1 MDEHLDVVAVTLLCG
16 LALNEDVMRRLKDRG
31 HGDLRFSHGFVVQ
44 HLVEGPVAVGEL
56 ARRMGV
62 SQQAASK
69 VTAELESLGYLE
81 RSSDPSDGR
90 VRRVGLSKRGREA
103 IEDTRA
109 ARAEAAELLAKRL
122 GIAPGRVSVVRGAS
136 GRDKLIEIDGMEA
149 EAVHRALSIS
159 APPDRR

>member
-16 LALNEDVMRRLKDRG
+16 LALNEDVMRRLKDLG

-81 RSSDPSDGR
+81 RSSDPADGR

-109 ARAEAAELLAKRL
+109 ARAEVAELLAERL
-122 GIAPGRVSVVRGAS
+122 GPRRVETLRRGLLDA
-136 GRDKLIEIDGMEA
+136 LEA
-149 EAVHRALSIS
+149 AGGTEAVRARRV
-159 APPDRR
+159 PPVR

>member
-1 MDEHLDVVAVTLLCG
+1 LSTASLICG

-109 ARAEAAELLAKRL
+109 ARAEVAELLAERL
-122 GIAPGRVSVVRGAS
+122 GTRRVNTLRRGLLDALEAA
-136 GRDKLIEIDGMEA
+136 GGMEA
-149 EAVHRALSIS
+149 VRARRV
-159 APPDRR
+159 PPVR